1 MALVL
6 ILCPVNYKCRMKNYL
21 ILFAL
26 IFNALMVNSQS
37 VDIEGIWKNFDDED
51 GKEKSHIQITKINGN
66 YRAKVIK
73 LLPDAKLTHC
83 HKCKGELKGKK
94 IEGLEIFKNLE
105 KTGQNTWSG
114 GKILNP
120 KNGKEYS
127 CKLELEDANTLKVRG
142 YIGSPAFGKTQIWL
156 RIE

>member
-1 MALVL
+1 
-6 ILCPVNYKCRMKNYL
+6 MKKYL
-21 ILFAL
+21 ILFSL
-26 IFNALMVNSQS
+26 ILNTLAVNSQS

-51 GKEKSHIQITKINGN
+51 GKEKSHIEITKINGN
-66 YRAKVIK
+66 YFAKVIK

-105 KTGQNTWSG
+105 KTGKNTWGG

-127 CKLELEDANTLKVRG
+127 CKLELEDSNTLKVRG

-156 RIE
+156 RLK